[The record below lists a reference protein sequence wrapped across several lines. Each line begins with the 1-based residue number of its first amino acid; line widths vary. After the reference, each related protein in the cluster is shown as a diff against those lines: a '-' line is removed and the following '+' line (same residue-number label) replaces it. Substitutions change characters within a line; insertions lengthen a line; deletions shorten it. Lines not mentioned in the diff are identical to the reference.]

1 MNWLSVMTSKRTSA
15 FDTRQTG
22 LVNRMRPPRAH
33 DSASLF
39 IIRPINAIW
48 AKKPDTF
55 RWMEAAQEH
64 ESFVIESGVI
74 QQNDSSSK
82 LRARAMFN

>member
-1 MNWLSVMTSKRTSA
+1 MNWLSVMTNKRTSA

-22 LVNRMRPPRAH
+22 LGNRMRPPLAH

-48 AKKPDTF
+48 AKKTDTF

>member
-1 MNWLSVMTSKRTSA
+1 MNRLSVMTNKRASA

-22 LVNRMRPPRAH
+22 LGNRMH
-33 DSASLF
+33 DSASLC
-39 IIRPINAIW
+39 IIMQINAIW
-48 AKKPDTF
+48 AKKTDTF

-64 ESFVIESGVI
+64 ESFVIEMGVI